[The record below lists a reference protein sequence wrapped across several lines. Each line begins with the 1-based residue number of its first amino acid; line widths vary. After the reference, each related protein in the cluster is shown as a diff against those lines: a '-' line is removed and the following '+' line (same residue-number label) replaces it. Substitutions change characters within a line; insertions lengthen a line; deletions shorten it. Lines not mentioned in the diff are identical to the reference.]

1 MEISGREIPQNIVV
15 KIHKGLAHKSVLQ
28 EMVAEFPRRFD
39 VRLQLQAVSGRPDKA
54 TAAAGRG
61 GAIHIN
67 TSVVGG
73 YSVIGISNR
82 QPE

>member
-1 MEISGREIPQNIVV
+1 MVR
-15 KIHKGLAHKSVLQ
+15 IHKGPAHKSVLQ

-54 TAAAGRG
+54 TAAAAAGRG

-67 TSVVGG
+67 TSVVDG